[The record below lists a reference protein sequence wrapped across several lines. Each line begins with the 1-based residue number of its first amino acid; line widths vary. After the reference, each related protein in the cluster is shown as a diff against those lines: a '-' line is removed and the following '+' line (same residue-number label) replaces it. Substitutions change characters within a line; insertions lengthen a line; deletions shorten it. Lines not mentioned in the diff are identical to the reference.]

1 MNMMARKA
9 SSLWLSVVLVGV
21 AGGLLMAYVAQRKAW
36 FEPRAM
42 FTFETDSGHDLF
54 LGMKLSYK
62 GFKIGQL
69 TELVLLPNGQVQGQI
84 SVPQDKANFVT
95 QGAVLKVAKDKIV
108 SSELLLQPAPG
119 DTQVLPRGAKLALMR
134 EDMAADLTK
143 KIDPLLERVH
153 VLLGQL
159 SDPRLGVQAS
169 LVQSRQTMQQT
180 SGTLQEAAVFLKE
193 TQQTLQSFQPL
204 TQQATTTLQ
213 ELEKSLAQTRTTMG
227 QTQALIEQL
236 KDPQTGLAA
245 TVSQTRSALED
256 AGKLMQNVDGTLTDI
271 QSAPVYRWLVP
282 NRSAPTLPPK

>member
-1 MNMMARKA
+1 MNVMARKA
-9 SSLWLSVVLVGV
+9 PSLWLSLVLVVV
-21 AGGLLMAYVAQRKAW
+21 AGGCLTAYMAQRKAW

-62 GFKIGQL
+62 GFKLGQL
-69 TELVLLPNGQVQGQI
+69 TELVLLPNGMVQGQI
-84 SVPQDKANFVT
+84 SLPQDKADFVT
-95 QGAVLKVAKDKIV
+95 QGSVLKVAKDKIV
-108 SSELLLQPAPG
+108 SSELLLQPAPDEG
-119 DTQVLPRGAKLALMR
+119 KVLPHGANIPLVR

-153 VLLGQL
+153 VLLSQL

-180 SGTLQEAAVFLKE
+180 SGTLQEAALFLKD
-193 TQQTLQSFQPL
+193 TQQILQSFQPL

-236 KDPQTGLAA
+236 NEPQTGLAA
-245 TVSQTRSALED
+245 TVSQTRTALED
-256 AGKLMQNVDGTLTDI
+256 AGKLMQNVDGSLTDI

-282 NRSAPTLPPK
+282 QRSAPAVPPK

>member
-1 MNMMARKA
+1 MNMVTRKA
-9 SSLWLSVVLVGV
+9 SSLWLSVLSVVV
-21 AGGLLMAYVAQRKAW
+21 AGGLLTAYVAQRKAW

-69 TELVLLPNGQVQGQI
+69 TELVLLPNGQVQGNL
-84 SVPQDKANFVT
+84 SVPQDKADFVT

-108 SSELLLQPAPG
+108 SSELLLQPVAGEVKPMP
-119 DTQVLPRGAKLALMR
+119 QGAKIPLVR

-143 KIDPLLERVH
+143 KIDPLLEKVH
-153 VLLGQL
+153 VLLSQL
-159 SDPRLGVQAS
+159 SDPRLGLQAS

-180 SGTLQEAAVFLKE
+180 SGTLEQATLFLKE
-193 TQQTLQSFQPL
+193 TQQTLQSVQPL
-204 TQQATTTLQ
+204 TQQATATLQ

-236 KDPQTGLAA
+236 NDPQKGLAA

-271 QSAPVYRWLVP
+271 QAAPVYRWLVP
-282 NRSAPTLPPK
+282 QRSTPVAPAK